1 MTSHIEKPIDLSD
14 ETNST
19 TAVAPAPASALTFD
33 RFLQLLRSEPHS
45 LDAYFGEIA
54 ASSVLPSTQATV
66 HCHYLKLD
74 GNNAP
79 RVNGLAERLARELVN
94 YSIPRSDIEAAKAA
108 DSGHDTKHLVA
119 LYRKANRL
127 FTNLKQT
134 GEGGE
139 LLLYLM
145 AETYLQLPQLFCKM
159 PLKTSPHMHF
169 HGTDGIHGT
178 YDPSTEILAI
188 YWGESKLYASASS
201 AIEACFKSLAPFVI
215 PDGSSSA
222 PQSRDLQLLS
232 DNLDLANPE
241 LEAAILRYLDPDDP
255 KFNKLNYR
263 GVALVGFDAASYSPG
278 SSPLTEADITSS
290 LAASVTSWHDSA
302 TLYIGKNRISD
313 ITIELFC
320 VPFPSVAAFRS
331 AFLKE
336 LGIK

>member
-1 MTSHIEKPIDLSD
+1 MSDGVGTAPTATTPLGLS
-14 ETNST
+14 
-19 TAVAPAPASALTFD
+19 FD
-33 RFLQLLRSEPHS
+33 AFLRLLRSEPHS

-54 ASSVLPSTQATV
+54 ASSALPSTQATV
-66 HCHYLKLD
+66 HCHYLKID
-74 GNNAP
+74 GNKSP
-79 RVNGLAERLARELVN
+79 RVGALAERLARELVN
-94 YSIPRSDIEAAKAA
+94 YSIPRSHIEAAKAA
-108 DSGHDTKHLVA
+108 DAGHDTKHTVA

-127 FTNLKQT
+127 FTDLEKT

-159 PLKTSPHMHF
+159 PLKTSSQMHF

-178 YDPSTEILAI
+178 YDPSTDSLAV
-188 YWGESKLYASASS
+188 YWGESKLYATASS
-201 AIEACFKSLAPFVI
+201 AIEACFESLAPFVL
-215 PDGSSSA
+215 PDGTSTA
-222 PQSRDLQLLS
+222 PQSRDLQLLK

-241 LEAAILRYLDPDDP
+241 LEAAILRFLDPDDP
-255 KFNKLNYR
+255 KFNQLNYR

-278 SSPLTEADITSS
+278 SSPLTEADITTA
-290 LAASVTSWHDSA
+290 LAKSVGSWHGSA
-302 TLYIGKNRISD
+302 THYIGKNNLTD

-320 VPFPSVAAFRS
+320 VPFPSVDAFRE